1 MLQILFI
8 ILFVFLQTNIFIKN
22 KIESALGRSL
32 SYENNYLINRHLRGH
47 KHKNYDTTSTLGNG
61 PI

>member
-8 ILFVFLQTNIFIKN
+8 ILFVFLQTNIFMKKEI
-22 KIESALGRSL
+22 LGRSL

-47 KHKNYDTTSTLGNG
+47 KNKNYDTTSTLGNG